1 MMLRITDEDLM
12 GALWLPDGRLFYVLQ
27 ESGSNEN
34 TCNYW
39 ERRIDTRTG
48 QPAEKP
54 RRVTSWAGFC
64 MDIAGVTPDSKRLTF
79 LKWMSQSTVYVADLD
94 ANGTRIT
101 TPRSLTLSA
110 TKNRPSSWTA
120 DSKAV
125 IFLSRYNGHWGIF
138 RQSLDQD
145 TAEPIV
151 APIAGSSTAA
161 GPDEKDMVVARTNPD
176 GALVL
181 YTIFTRL
188 VNQTPS
194 ESDFSTP
201 VQLMRVPITGG
212 APQLV
217 LTANLYGL
225 PGCARSPA
233 TLCAI
238 AERSQD
244 LKQLI
249 FTAFGPLQ
257 GRGGE
262 LTRFDIDPQGNY
274 DWALSPD
281 GTRIAV
287 LNMLEGRIH
296 ILFLSRKA
304 TEEFAVRGWKS
315 PDSLAWTADGKAL
328 FVSSRTQHSAV
339 VLHVDLQGNAQVLWK
354 QEGGV
359 GTSAIPSPDGR
370 HLAIM
375 GWTLNSNIWMM
386 ENF

>member
-1 MMLRITDEDLM
+1 MLRIDGNFTD
-12 GALWLPDGRLFYVLQ
+12 GGWLPDGRVLYVLD
-27 ESGSNEN
+27 EPSLTDH

-39 ERRIDTRTG
+39 EMRTDIRTG
-48 QPAEKP
+48 KPLEKP
-54 RRVTSWAGFC
+54 KRLTNWAGFC
-64 MDIAGVTPDSKRLTF
+64 MDFTSPTADSKRLTF
-79 LKWMSQSTVYVADLD
+79 LKWISQTSIYVADLD

-101 TPRSLTLSA
+101 TPRNLTVTGTRNHPSA
-110 TKNRPSSWTA
+110 WTS
-120 DSKAV
+120 DSKSIV
-125 IFLSRYNGHWGIF
+125 FHSKRNGHWGVF
-138 RQSLDQD
+138 RQSLGEDA
-145 TAEPIV
+145 AESIV
-151 APIAGSSTAA
+151 ASVAGSDSST
-161 GPDEKDMVVARTNPD
+161 DEKNTVVARTSPD

-181 YTIFTRL
+181 YTIFARPNL
-188 VNQTPS
+188 IPS
-194 ESDFSTP
+194 ESGFSTP
-201 VQLMRVPITGG
+201 VQLMRVPVTGG
-212 APQLV
+212 APPQLV
-217 LTANLYGL
+217 LTANLYGP

-249 FTAFGPLQ
+249 FTAFDPLQ
-257 GRGGE
+257 GRGPE
-262 LTRFDIDPQGNY
+262 LARFDIDPQGNY

-287 LNMLEGRIH
+287 LNMLEARIH
-296 ILFLSRKA
+296 ILFLSRKV
-304 TEEFAVRGWKS
+304 TEEFAVKEWKS
-315 PDSLAWTADGKAL
+315 LDSLAWTADGKAL
-328 FVSSRTQHSAV
+328 FVSSHTQRGSA
-339 VLHVDLQGNAQVLWK
+339 VLHVDLRGNSQVLWK